1 MRRASGLTRV
11 SLVSSSRAACPA
23 GAGAGCGA
31 KASPADAA
39 SPGAGEGASPS
50 ASSASTSPMATVSP
64 SRLLMAR
71 STPSAGATT
80 SIFTFS
86 VSSSTTGSPA
96 ETRSPS
102 CLSHWPTVAS
112 TMDSPSAGTLISTD
126 MLPPAHCALC
136 LPRPLAVAYCCLHNP
151 RLLRGMRLR
160 LALGRAGA
168 FRPARVVQPYVPRQQ
183 RLESGCDKAPGSHV
197 ARLLL
202 HPQHFAQLRETA
214 QSLLESRRRERIQLL
229 HPHDGNCFAS
239 LAQRVARGR

>member
-80 SIFTFS
+80 SMLTFS

-136 LPRPLAVAYCCLHNP
+136 LSRPLTVAQSRFYDA
-151 RLLRGMRLR
+151 RLLQGMHLC
-160 LALGRAGA
+160 LPLGRAGA
-168 FRPARVVQPYVPRQQ
+168 FWPARIVQPYVPRQQ
-183 RLESGCDKAPGSHV
+183 RLESRCDKAPGSHV

-202 HPQHFAQLRETA
+202 HPQHLAQLWEATHC
-214 QSLLESRRRERIQLL
+214 LFESRRREWIQLL
-229 HPHDGNCFAS
+229 HPHDGDRSAS
-239 LAQRVARGR
+239 VAQRVARGS